1 MAIFHCYVSSPEGM
15 TCMSCGP
22 PDDMHIIYLCS
33 LWDLWGNAMRNWG
46 TKFLMKLGMH
56 PAWTS
61 WPRAG
66 AATVPVGSTG
76 SLFQVAVEMSMNS
89 MSETQYIQYSI
100 TILGVCESLR
110 CGRLLGCLAAGLLL
124 PFASAPACLAATVR
138 STSKHLNWKNSGSG
152 GVVGMGNFIGC
163 PIGSFMV
170 DSYIPKWPTLKPF
183 QRSSSGWNLK
193 AAPLHSFVGRRTA
206 HFGSSGIG
214 SSQCLCPSDLTAGIH
229 QVVVAKIH
237 KGLPTN
243 RPA

>member
-1 MAIFHCYVSSPEGM
+1 MPQLRDKVPDEVGDASSVNILAESRRGRYCSSWVNWEPFP
-15 TCMSCGP
+15 SCGGNVHEFHEWNPIHPILYHHSGCLRIAALRQAAWLGSFSLSLP
-22 PDDMHIIYLCS
+22 PRLAWPQQSDQPQNIYVEKTAVLVG
-33 LWDLWGNAMRNWG
+33 LW
-46 TKFLMKLGMH
+46 
-56 PAWTS
+56 AW
-61 WPRAG
+61 A
-66 AATVPVGSTG
+66 
-76 SLFQVAVEMSMNS
+76 
-89 MSETQYIQYSI
+89 I
-100 TILGVCESLR
+100 
-110 CGRLLGCLAAGLLL
+110 LLGAQL
-124 PFASAPACLAATVR
+124 
-138 STSKHLNWKNSGSG
+138 
-152 GVVGMGNFIGC
+152 VV
-163 PIGSFMV
+163 SWV

>member
-1 MAIFHCYVSSPEGM
+1 MPQLRDKV
-15 TCMSCGP
+15 
-22 PDDMHIIYLCS
+22 PDEVGGCIQ
-33 LWDLWGNAMRNWG
+33 RE
-46 TKFLMKLGMH
+46 H
-56 PAWTS
+56 PGWEPAR
-61 WPRAG
+61 PL
-66 AATVPVGSTG
+66 
-76 SLFQVAVEMSMNS
+76 LFQ
-89 MSETQYIQYSI
+89 
-100 TILGVCESLR
+100 LGQLGAFSKLR
-110 CGRLLGCLAAGLLL
+110 WKCPWIPWVKSNTSNTLSPFWVSANRCAAAGCLAGLLL
-124 PFASAPACLAATVR
+124 PFASSPACLGRNSQINLKT
-138 STSKHLNWKNSGSG
+138 STLKKQRFWWGLWAWAILLGAQL
-152 GVVGMGNFIGC
+152 VV
-163 PIGSFMV
+163 SWV